1 MIFLKCGIVVARGSR
16 CCTSHLCED
25 GLAIK
30 LFDHIR
36 VSKPDRWK
44 IDSDEFQIFVE
55 DIRIILFKQKK
66 FDFDDP
72 SCFSDEGYQ
81 AIVGLR
87 KEQFNHLVNTVSS
100 MRNSHVRSVR
110 VAVAVFLAKLRL
122 GLSNRVLA
130 VLFNLENKRVV
141 SHINNQV
148 RKALMKDFVP
158 YHLGLKHITR
168 QTAIEEHQTAIAT
181 ILHTNKPDQLCVI
194 ADTTYLFIQK
204 STNNQIQRKSY
215 SMHKHR
221 NLVKPMILTTT
232 DGYIL
237 CSLGTFFSDYKNND
251 ASILKHCLYT
261 NEQDIIHWLHKDDIL
276 IVDRGFR

>member
-1 MIFLKCGIVVARGSR
+1 ML
-16 CCTSHLCED
+16 
-25 GLAIK
+25 
-30 LFDHIR
+30 
-36 VSKPDRWK
+36 
-44 IDSDEFQIFVE
+44 
-55 DIRIILFKQKK
+55 KK
-66 FDFDDP
+66 FLDYIENN
-72 SCFSDEGYQ
+72 CFIYILVIFF
-81 AIVGLR
+81 A
-87 KEQFNHLVNTVSS
+87 EQFNHLVNTVSS

-148 RKALMKDFVP
+148 CKALMKDFVP

-168 QTAIEEHQTAIAT
+168 ETAIEDHQTTIAT
-181 ILHTNKPDQLCVI
+181 ILHTNKPNQLCVI

-204 STNNQIQRKSY
+204 SSNNQLQRKSY

-232 DGYIL
+232 V
-237 CSLGTFFSDYKNND
+237 SLSSVTFS
-251 ASILKHCLYT
+251 
-261 NEQDIIHWLHKDDIL
+261 
-276 IVDRGFR
+276 